1 MSYTELTVWTRGIIM
16 DKEGRD
22 IVNSISASARQ
33 EGKYAQAMENYV
45 DNPDRTNCPTR
56 KYCRVSDS
64 VLENELTYEN
74 EHPNIV
80 VLVEGTMV
88 KGWDYM
94 RGMPPGG
101 TLVINTHYTPDYM
114 IRFVPG
120 AERLAQLVCVDAA
133 KLADHKWLYYR
144 LGQLG
149 LDRLS
154 TEGAAERNKDIA
166 PDIAAPLIAAVVK
179 ATGVVKR
186 ETIQPMIANKKAF
199 EMALNELHILPLNQW
214 PRRKD
219 HMSTKGTRIPD
230 WLTVPFAGITPAPTQ
245 EKGQDLFPTGN
256 WRSIR
261 PVYRDKLP
269 PCNNACG
276 TNEKIQGYLDLV
288 KRGKYLDAYALIKE
302 DMPFPS
308 VTGRVCYH
316 PCEQACN
323 RGQYDEAI
331 SIRAVERFLGDLGQA
346 LPRDVV
352 KPGKPNGKT
361 VAVVGSGPAGH
372 SAAYQLARLGYKV
385 TILEKSPKAGG
396 LNRGGIPDWVL
407 PQHVLDREIER
418 LVELGVTI
426 KTNVEAGKDITWD
439 DLKKNYDACVLAVGL
454 TEPNSVRAEGENKDG
469 VIYGLPFL
477 RDIGMGTSKVKL
489 GSRVAVIGGGN
500 TAIDCAREALRQG
513 AVEVTMITVE
523 SNPQEMPCVPE
534 DLHDM
539 VEEGVELLHGRAMTA
554 AIGNGKVE
562 ALHLYPARFS
572 GAINASPITVNKEA
586 PVVRFAVDN
595 VIIAIGQRAALG
607 WLPPEF
613 KNERGTIKIDR
624 FGRLGDTNF
633 FAAGDVVQ
641 LGSGQPL
648 MVVNAVGDG
657 KRVAF
662 NLDKALRG
670 EPLQPRKIPVD
681 VIMDLNRMNM
691 TYFPHFPRVKQSML
705 NPTSRRK
712 TQEEVIQS
720 FTEEQAIEEAS
731 RCFSCGTCNA
741 CDNCYLVC
749 PEPCIVRSARSNG
762 LYKIL
767 VDYCK
772 GCRVCI
778 EECPT
783 GCLEGVPELDFDT
796 GVVRMDTAFAISPGL
811 HGRQAQELVNLAS
824 RPAKEI

>member
-1 MSYTELTVWTRGIIM
+1 
-16 DKEGRD
+16 
-22 IVNSISASARQ
+22 
-33 EGKYAQAMENYV
+33 
-45 DNPDRTNCPTR
+45 
-56 KYCRVSDS
+56 
-64 VLENELTYEN
+64 
-74 EHPNIV
+74 
-80 VLVEGTMV
+80 
-88 KGWDYM
+88 
-94 RGMPPGG
+94 
-101 TLVINTHYTPDYM
+101 
-114 IRFVPG
+114 
-120 AERLAQLVCVDAA
+120 
-133 KLADHKWLYYR
+133 
-144 LGQLG
+144 
-149 LDRLS
+149 
-154 TEGAAERNKDIA
+154 
-166 PDIAAPLIAAVVK
+166 
-179 ATGVVKR
+179 
-186 ETIQPMIANKKAF
+186 
-199 EMALNELHILPLNQW
+199 
-214 PRRKD
+214 
-219 HMSTKGTRIPD
+219 MSTKGTRIPE

-316 PCEQACN
+316 PCETACN

-346 LPRDVV
+346 LQRDVV
-352 KPGKPNGKT
+352 KPGKPNGKK

-418 LVELGVTI
+418 LIELGIAI
-426 KTNVEAGKDITWD
+426 KTNTEVGKDVSWD
-439 DLKKNYDACVLAVGL
+439 SLKKDYDAVVLAVGL

-489 GSRVAVIGGGN
+489 GPRVAVIGGGN

-523 SNPQEMPCVPE
+523 GNPKEMPCVPE

-539 VEEGVELLHGRAMTA
+539 LEEGVDLIHGRAMTA
-554 AIGNGKVE
+554 VLGDGKVE
-562 ALHLYPARFS
+562 ALQLYPAKFS
-572 GAINASPITVNKEA
+572 GAINASPITINREA
-586 PVVRFAVDN
+586 PAEKFAVDN
-595 VIIAIGQRAALG
+595 VIIAVGQRASLA
-607 WLPPEF
+607 WLPAEF
-613 KNERGTIKIDR
+613 KSERGTINVDR
-624 FGRLGDTNF
+624 FGRLGDSNF
-633 FAAGDVVQ
+633 FAAGDIVQ

-670 EPLQPRKIPVD
+670 EALEPRKIAID
-681 VIMDLNRMNM
+681 VIVDLNRMNM
-691 TYFPHFPRVKQSML
+691 TYFPHFPRVKQGML
-705 NPTSRRK
+705 NPVSRKK
-712 TQEEVIQS
+712 TQDEVILA
-720 FTEEQAIEEAS
+720 FTEEQAVEEAG

-749 PEPCIVRSARSNG
+749 PEPCIVRSDRSNG

-783 GCLEGVPELDFDT
+783 GCLEGVPELDFDA
-796 GVVRMDTAFAISPGL
+796 GVVRMDTAFAITPGL
-811 HGRQAQELVNLAS
+811 HGRQAQELANLAN
-824 RPAKEI
+824 RPAKEF

>member
-1 MSYTELTVWTRGIIM
+1 
-16 DKEGRD
+16 
-22 IVNSISASARQ
+22 
-33 EGKYAQAMENYV
+33 
-45 DNPDRTNCPTR
+45 
-56 KYCRVSDS
+56 
-64 VLENELTYEN
+64 
-74 EHPNIV
+74 
-80 VLVEGTMV
+80 
-88 KGWDYM
+88 
-94 RGMPPGG
+94 
-101 TLVINTHYTPDYM
+101 
-114 IRFVPG
+114 
-120 AERLAQLVCVDAA
+120 
-133 KLADHKWLYYR
+133 
-144 LGQLG
+144 
-149 LDRLS
+149 
-154 TEGAAERNKDIA
+154 
-166 PDIAAPLIAAVVK
+166 
-179 ATGVVKR
+179 
-186 ETIQPMIANKKAF
+186 
-199 EMALNELHILPLNQW
+199 
-214 PRRKD
+214 
-219 HMSTKGTRIPD
+219 MSTKNTHIPD

-256 WRSIR
+256 WRAIR

-323 RGQYDEAI
+323 RGKYDEAI

-346 LPRDVV
+346 LTNDVV
-352 KPGKPNGKT
+352 KPGKPNGKR

-372 SAAYQLARLGYKV
+372 SAGYQLARLGYKV
-385 TILEKSPKAGG
+385 TILEKSPKPGG

-407 PQHVLDREIER
+407 PQDVLDREVER
-418 LVELGVTI
+418 LEQLGIEI
-426 KTNVEAGKDITWD
+426 KTNCEVGKDVSWD
-439 DLKKNYDACVLAVGL
+439 DLRKNYDACVLAVGL
-454 TEPNSVRAEGENKDG
+454 INSNSIRAEGEDKDG
-469 VIYGLPFL
+469 VLYGLPFL

-489 GSRVAVIGGGN
+489 GARVAVIGGGN

-523 SNPQEMPCVPE
+523 GNPKEMPAVPE

-539 VEEGVELLHGRAMTA
+539 LQEGVELIHGRACI
-554 AIGNGKVE
+554 AILGNGKVE
-562 ALHLYPARFS
+562 ALHLHPAKFS
-572 GAINASPITVNKEA
+572 GAVNASPIHIDREA
-586 PVVRFAVDN
+586 KPERFAVDN
-595 VIIAIGQRAALG
+595 VIIAVGQHASLN
-607 WLPPEF
+607 WLPAEF
-613 KNERGTIKIDR
+613 KSERGTIKIDK
-624 FGRLGDTNF
+624 FGRLGDTNV
-633 FAAGDVVQ
+633 FAAGDIVQ

-662 NLDKALRG
+662 NLDKVMRG
-670 EPLQPRKIPVD
+670 EKLQTRTIPVD
-681 VIMDLNRMNM
+681 VIFDLNRMNM
-691 TYFPHFPRVKQSML
+691 TYFPHFPREQQELLPPV
-705 NPTSRRK
+705 SRKK
-712 TQEEVIQS
+712 TQDEVIQAFS
-720 FTEEQAIEEAS
+720 EEQAVEEAN

-749 PEPCIVRSARSNG
+749 PEPCIARPERSNG

-796 GVVRMDTAFAISPGL
+796 GVVRMDTAFAITQGL
-811 HGRQAQELVNLAS
+811 HGRQAAELKNLGE
-824 RPAKEI
+824 RPAKNI

>member
-1 MSYTELTVWTRGIIM
+1 
-16 DKEGRD
+16 
-22 IVNSISASARQ
+22 
-33 EGKYAQAMENYV
+33 
-45 DNPDRTNCPTR
+45 
-56 KYCRVSDS
+56 
-64 VLENELTYEN
+64 
-74 EHPNIV
+74 
-80 VLVEGTMV
+80 
-88 KGWDYM
+88 
-94 RGMPPGG
+94 
-101 TLVINTHYTPDYM
+101 
-114 IRFVPG
+114 
-120 AERLAQLVCVDAA
+120 
-133 KLADHKWLYYR
+133 
-144 LGQLG
+144 
-149 LDRLS
+149 
-154 TEGAAERNKDIA
+154 
-166 PDIAAPLIAAVVK
+166 
-179 ATGVVKR
+179 
-186 ETIQPMIANKKAF
+186 
-199 EMALNELHILPLNQW
+199 
-214 PRRKD
+214 
-219 HMSTKGTRIPD
+219 MSTKGTRIPE

-256 WRSIR
+256 WRAIR

-346 LPRDVV
+346 LPKDVV
-352 KPGKPNGKT
+352 KPGKPNGKK
-361 VAVVGSGPAGH
+361 VAVIGSGPAGH
-372 SAAYQLARLGYKV
+372 SAAYQLARLGYQV
-385 TILEKSPKAGG
+385 SILEKSPKAGG

-418 LVELGVTI
+418 LGELGITI
-426 KTNVEAGKDITWD
+426 KTNCEVGKDVSWD
-439 DLKKNYDACVLAVGL
+439 DLKKNYNACVLAVGL
-454 TEPNSVRAEGENKDG
+454 TEPNSVRAEGENTAG

-489 GSRVAVIGGGN
+489 GPRVVVIGGGN

-523 SNPQEMPCVPE
+523 GNSREMPCVPE

-539 VEEGVELLHGRAMTA
+539 LEEGVELIHGRAMTA
-554 AIGNGKVE
+554 VLGNGKVE
-562 ALHLYPARFS
+562 AINLHPARFA
-572 GAINASPITVNKEA
+572 GAINASPINIDRETPA
-586 PVVRFAVDN
+586 QRFACDN
-595 VIIAIGQRAALG
+595 VIIAVGQHASLA
-607 WLPPEF
+607 WLPAEF
-613 KNERGTIKIDR
+613 KTERGTIRVDR

-633 FAAGDVVQ
+633 FAAGDIVQ

-670 EPLQPRKIPVD
+670 EPLQPRKITVD

-691 TYFPHFPRVKQSML
+691 TYFPHFPRVEQGML
-705 NPTSRRK
+705 NPTSRKK
-712 TQEEVIQS
+712 TQDEVIQS
-720 FTEEQAIEEAS
+720 FSEEQAVEEAS

-811 HGRQAQELVNLAS
+811 HGRQAQELVNLS
-824 RPAKEI
+824 KRPAKQI

>member
-1 MSYTELTVWTRGIIM
+1 
-16 DKEGRD
+16 
-22 IVNSISASARQ
+22 
-33 EGKYAQAMENYV
+33 
-45 DNPDRTNCPTR
+45 
-56 KYCRVSDS
+56 
-64 VLENELTYEN
+64 
-74 EHPNIV
+74 
-80 VLVEGTMV
+80 
-88 KGWDYM
+88 
-94 RGMPPGG
+94 
-101 TLVINTHYTPDYM
+101 
-114 IRFVPG
+114 
-120 AERLAQLVCVDAA
+120 
-133 KLADHKWLYYR
+133 
-144 LGQLG
+144 
-149 LDRLS
+149 
-154 TEGAAERNKDIA
+154 
-166 PDIAAPLIAAVVK
+166 
-179 ATGVVKR
+179 
-186 ETIQPMIANKKAF
+186 
-199 EMALNELHILPLNQW
+199 
-214 PRRKD
+214 
-219 HMSTKGTRIPD
+219 MSTKGTRIPE

-288 KRGKYLDAYALIKE
+288 KRGKNLDAYALIKE

-346 LPRDVV
+346 LQRDVV
-352 KPGKPNGKT
+352 KPGKPNGKK

-407 PQHVLDREIER
+407 PQDVLDREVER
-418 LVELGVTI
+418 LIELGIAI
-426 KTNVEAGKDITWD
+426 KTNTEVGKDVSWD
-439 DLKKNYDACVLAVGL
+439 SLKKEYDAVVLAVGL
-454 TEPNSVRAEGENKDG
+454 TEPNSVRAEGENKQG

-489 GSRVAVIGGGN
+489 GARVAVIGGGN

-523 SNPQEMPCVPE
+523 GNPKEMPCVPE
-534 DLHDM
+534 DFHDM
-539 VEEGVELLHGRAMTA
+539 TEEGVELIHGRAMTA
-554 AIGNGKVE
+554 VLGDGKVE
-562 ALHLYPARFS
+562 ALQLYPAKFS
-572 GAINASPITVNKEA
+572 GAINASPITINKDVA
-586 PVVRFAVDN
+586 PEKFAVDN
-595 VIIAIGQRAALG
+595 VIIAVGQHASLA
-607 WLPPEF
+607 WLPAEF
-613 KNERGTIKIDR
+613 KNERGTIKVDR

-633 FAAGDVVQ
+633 FAAGDIVQ

-670 EPLQPRKIPVD
+670 ETLEPRKIAID
-681 VIMDLNRMNM
+681 VIVDLNRMNM
-691 TYFPHFPRVKQSML
+691 TYFPHFPRVKQDML
-705 NPTSRRK
+705 NPTTRKK
-712 TQEEVIQS
+712 TQDEVILA
-720 FTEEQAIEEAS
+720 FTEEQAVEEAG

-749 PEPCIVRSARSNG
+749 PEPCIARSDRSNG

-783 GCLEGVPELDFDT
+783 GCLEGVPELDFDA

-811 HGRQAQELVNLAS
+811 HGRQA
-824 RPAKEI
+824 

>member
-1 MSYTELTVWTRGIIM
+1 
-16 DKEGRD
+16 
-22 IVNSISASARQ
+22 
-33 EGKYAQAMENYV
+33 
-45 DNPDRTNCPTR
+45 
-56 KYCRVSDS
+56 
-64 VLENELTYEN
+64 
-74 EHPNIV
+74 
-80 VLVEGTMV
+80 
-88 KGWDYM
+88 
-94 RGMPPGG
+94 
-101 TLVINTHYTPDYM
+101 
-114 IRFVPG
+114 
-120 AERLAQLVCVDAA
+120 
-133 KLADHKWLYYR
+133 
-144 LGQLG
+144 
-149 LDRLS
+149 
-154 TEGAAERNKDIA
+154 
-166 PDIAAPLIAAVVK
+166 
-179 ATGVVKR
+179 
-186 ETIQPMIANKKAF
+186 
-199 EMALNELHILPLNQW
+199 
-214 PRRKD
+214 
-219 HMSTKGTRIPD
+219 MSTKGTRIPE

-316 PCEQACN
+316 PCETACN

-346 LPRDVV
+346 LQRDVV
-352 KPGKPNGKT
+352 KPGKPNGKK

-418 LVELGVTI
+418 LIELGITI
-426 KTNVEAGKDITWD
+426 KTNTEVGKDVSWD
-439 DLKKNYDACVLAVGL
+439 SLKKDYDAVVLAVGL
-454 TEPNSVRAEGENKDG
+454 TEPNSVRAEGETKPG

-489 GSRVAVIGGGN
+489 GPRVAVIGGGN

-523 SNPQEMPCVPE
+523 GNPKEMPCVPE

-539 VEEGVELLHGRAMTA
+539 LEEGVELIHGRAVTA
-554 AIGNGKVE
+554 VLGNGKVE
-562 ALHLYPARFS
+562 ALQLHPAKFS
-572 GAINASPITVNKEA
+572 GAINASPITINKDVAAEK
-586 PVVRFAVDN
+586 FAVDN
-595 VIIAIGQRAALG
+595 VIIAVGQHASLA
-607 WLPPEF
+607 WLPAEF
-613 KNERGTIKIDR
+613 KTERGSIKIDR

-633 FAAGDVVQ
+633 FAAGDIVQ

-670 EPLQPRKIPVD
+670 ETLEPRKIAID
-681 VIMDLNRMNM
+681 VIVDLNRMNM
-691 TYFPHFPRVKQSML
+691 TYFPHFPRVKQAML
-705 NPTSRRK
+705 NPTSRKK
-712 TQEEVIQS
+712 TQDEVILA
-720 FTEEQAIEEAS
+720 FTEEQAVEEAG

-749 PEPCIVRSARSNG
+749 PEPCIARSDRSNG

-783 GCLEGVPELDFDT
+783 GCLEGVPELDFDA

-811 HGRQAQELVNLAS
+811 HGRQAQELANLAS
-824 RPAKEI
+824 RPAKEL

>member
-1 MSYTELTVWTRGIIM
+1 
-16 DKEGRD
+16 
-22 IVNSISASARQ
+22 
-33 EGKYAQAMENYV
+33 
-45 DNPDRTNCPTR
+45 
-56 KYCRVSDS
+56 
-64 VLENELTYEN
+64 
-74 EHPNIV
+74 
-80 VLVEGTMV
+80 
-88 KGWDYM
+88 
-94 RGMPPGG
+94 
-101 TLVINTHYTPDYM
+101 
-114 IRFVPG
+114 
-120 AERLAQLVCVDAA
+120 
-133 KLADHKWLYYR
+133 
-144 LGQLG
+144 
-149 LDRLS
+149 
-154 TEGAAERNKDIA
+154 
-166 PDIAAPLIAAVVK
+166 
-179 ATGVVKR
+179 
-186 ETIQPMIANKKAF
+186 
-199 EMALNELHILPLNQW
+199 
-214 PRRKD
+214 
-219 HMSTKGTRIPD
+219 MSTKGTRIPE

-245 EKGQDLFPTGN
+245 ERGQDLFPTGN

-316 PCEQACN
+316 PCETACN

-346 LPRDVV
+346 LQRDVV
-352 KPGKPNGKT
+352 KPGKPNGKK
-361 VAVVGSGPAGH
+361 VAVIGSGPAGH

-407 PQHVLDREIER
+407 PQDVLDREIER
-418 LVELGVTI
+418 LIELGIAI
-426 KTNVEAGKDITWD
+426 KTNTEVGKDVSWD
-439 DLKKNYDACVLAVGL
+439 SLKKDYDAVVLAVGL
-454 TEPNSVRAEGENKDG
+454 TEPNSVRADGENKEG

-489 GSRVAVIGGGN
+489 GARVAVIGGGN

-523 SNPQEMPCVPE
+523 GNPKEMPCVPE

-539 VEEGVELLHGRAMTA
+539 LEEGVELIHGRAMTA
-554 AIGNGKVE
+554 VLGNSKVE
-562 ALHLYPARFS
+562 ALQLHPAKFS
-572 GAINASPITVNKEA
+572 GAINASPITINKELA
-586 PVVRFAVDN
+586 AEKFAVDN
-595 VIIAIGQRAALG
+595 VIIAVGQHASLA
-607 WLPPEF
+607 WLPAEF
-613 KNERGTIKIDR
+613 KTERGTIKVDR
-624 FGRLGDTNF
+624 FGRLGDSNF
-633 FAAGDVVQ
+633 FAAGDIVQ

-670 EPLQPRKIPVD
+670 EALEPRKIAID
-681 VIMDLNRMNM
+681 VIVDLNRMNM
-691 TYFPHFPRVKQSML
+691 TYFPHFPRVKQDML
-705 NPTSRRK
+705 NPTSRKK
-712 TQEEVIQS
+712 TQDEVILA
-720 FTEEQAIEEAS
+720 FTEEQAVEEAG

-749 PEPCIVRSARSNG
+749 PEPCIARSDRSNG

-783 GCLEGVPELDFDT
+783 GCLEGVPELDFDA

-811 HGRQAQELVNLAS
+811 HGRQAQELANLAS

>member
-1 MSYTELTVWTRGIIM
+1 
-16 DKEGRD
+16 
-22 IVNSISASARQ
+22 
-33 EGKYAQAMENYV
+33 
-45 DNPDRTNCPTR
+45 
-56 KYCRVSDS
+56 
-64 VLENELTYEN
+64 
-74 EHPNIV
+74 
-80 VLVEGTMV
+80 
-88 KGWDYM
+88 
-94 RGMPPGG
+94 
-101 TLVINTHYTPDYM
+101 
-114 IRFVPG
+114 
-120 AERLAQLVCVDAA
+120 
-133 KLADHKWLYYR
+133 
-144 LGQLG
+144 
-149 LDRLS
+149 
-154 TEGAAERNKDIA
+154 
-166 PDIAAPLIAAVVK
+166 
-179 ATGVVKR
+179 
-186 ETIQPMIANKKAF
+186 
-199 EMALNELHILPLNQW
+199 
-214 PRRKD
+214 
-219 HMSTKGTRIPD
+219 MSTKGTRIPD
-230 WLTVPFAGITPAPTQ
+230 WLTVPFAGITPAPSQ

-288 KRGKYLDAYALIKE
+288 KRGKYMDAYALIKE

-346 LPRDVV
+346 LARDVV
-352 KPGKPNGKT
+352 KAGAPNGKK

-372 SAAYQLARLGYKV
+372 SAAYQLARLGYAV

-407 PQHVLDREIER
+407 PQDVLDREIER
-418 LVELGVTI
+418 LVELGITI
-426 KTNVEAGKDITWD
+426 KTNCEVGKDISWD
-439 DLKKNYDACVLAVGL
+439 DLKKNYDAVVLAVGL
-454 TEPNSVRAEGENKDG
+454 INSNSARAEGEDKPG
-469 VIYGLPFL
+469 VLFGLPFL
-477 RDIGMGTSKVKL
+477 RDIGMGVSKVKL
-489 GSRVAVIGGGN
+489 GARVVVIGGGN

-513 AVEVTMITVE
+513 AIEVTIITVE
-523 SNPQEMPCVPE
+523 GSPKEMPASSE

-539 VEEGVELLHGRAMTA
+539 IEEGVELMHGRAMTA
-554 AIGNGKVE
+554 ILGDGKVE
-562 ALHLYPARFS
+562 SLQLHPARFA
-572 GAINASPITVNKEA
+572 GAINASPINIDRDAKPEK
-586 PVVRFAVDN
+586 FACDN
-595 VIIAIGQRAALG
+595 VIVAVGQHASLG
-607 WLPPEF
+607 WLPAEF
-613 KNERGTIKIDR
+613 KNERGTIKIDK

-633 FAAGDVVQ
+633 FAAGDIVQ

-662 NLDKALRG
+662 NLDKVLNG
-670 EPLQPRKIPVD
+670 KPLEPRSIPID
-681 VIMDLNRMNM
+681 VIVDLNRMNM
-691 TYFPHFPRVKQSML
+691 TYFPHFPRVQQKML
-705 NPTSRRK
+705 PTTTRRR
-712 TQEEVIQS
+712 TQDEVILS
-720 FTEEQAIEEAS
+720 YTEEMATEEAS

-749 PEPCIVRSARSNG
+749 PEPCIARSTRSNG

-796 GVVRMDTAFAISPGL
+796 GVVRMDTAFAISQGL
-811 HGRQAQELVNLAS
+811 HGRQAEELAHLS
-824 RPAKEI
+824 DRPAKTI

>member
-1 MSYTELTVWTRGIIM
+1 
-16 DKEGRD
+16 
-22 IVNSISASARQ
+22 
-33 EGKYAQAMENYV
+33 
-45 DNPDRTNCPTR
+45 
-56 KYCRVSDS
+56 
-64 VLENELTYEN
+64 
-74 EHPNIV
+74 
-80 VLVEGTMV
+80 
-88 KGWDYM
+88 
-94 RGMPPGG
+94 
-101 TLVINTHYTPDYM
+101 
-114 IRFVPG
+114 
-120 AERLAQLVCVDAA
+120 
-133 KLADHKWLYYR
+133 
-144 LGQLG
+144 
-149 LDRLS
+149 
-154 TEGAAERNKDIA
+154 
-166 PDIAAPLIAAVVK
+166 
-179 ATGVVKR
+179 
-186 ETIQPMIANKKAF
+186 
-199 EMALNELHILPLNQW
+199 
-214 PRRKD
+214 
-219 HMSTKGTRIPD
+219 MSTKGTRIPE

-316 PCEQACN
+316 PCETACN

-346 LPRDVV
+346 LQRDVV
-352 KPGKPNGKT
+352 KPGKPNGKK

-407 PQHVLDREIER
+407 PQQVLDREIER
-418 LVELGVTI
+418 LIELGIAI
-426 KTNVEAGKDITWD
+426 KTNTEVGKDVSWD
-439 DLKKNYDACVLAVGL
+439 SLKKEYDAVVLAVGL
-454 TEPNSVRAEGENKDG
+454 TEPNSVRAEGENKQG

-489 GSRVAVIGGGN
+489 GARVAVIGGGN

-523 SNPQEMPCVPE
+523 GNPKEMPCVPE

-539 VEEGVELLHGRAMTA
+539 LEEGVELIHGRAVTA
-554 AIGNGKVE
+554 VLGNGKVE
-562 ALHLYPARFS
+562 ALQLYPAKFS
-572 GAINASPITVNKEA
+572 GAINASPITINKDAAAEK
-586 PVVRFAVDN
+586 FAVDN
-595 VIIAIGQRAALG
+595 VIIAVGQHASLA
-607 WLPPEF
+607 WLPAEF
-613 KNERGTIKIDR
+613 KTERGTINVDR

-633 FAAGDVVQ
+633 FAAGDIVQ

-670 EPLQPRKIPVD
+670 EALEPRKIAID
-681 VIMDLNRMNM
+681 VIVDLNRMNM
-691 TYFPHFPRVKQSML
+691 TYFPHFPRVQQGML
-705 NPTSRRK
+705 NPTSRKK
-712 TQEEVIQS
+712 TQDEVILA
-720 FTEEQAIEEAS
+720 FTEEQAVEEAG

-749 PEPCIVRSARSNG
+749 PEPCIARSDRSNG

-783 GCLEGVPELDFDT
+783 GCLEGVPELDFDA
-796 GVVRMDTAFAISPGL
+796 GVVRMDTAFAITPGL
-811 HGRQAQELVNLAS
+811 HGRQAKELANLAS
-824 RPAKEI
+824 RPAKEL

>member
-1 MSYTELTVWTRGIIM
+1 
-16 DKEGRD
+16 
-22 IVNSISASARQ
+22 
-33 EGKYAQAMENYV
+33 
-45 DNPDRTNCPTR
+45 
-56 KYCRVSDS
+56 
-64 VLENELTYEN
+64 
-74 EHPNIV
+74 
-80 VLVEGTMV
+80 
-88 KGWDYM
+88 
-94 RGMPPGG
+94 
-101 TLVINTHYTPDYM
+101 
-114 IRFVPG
+114 
-120 AERLAQLVCVDAA
+120 
-133 KLADHKWLYYR
+133 
-144 LGQLG
+144 
-149 LDRLS
+149 
-154 TEGAAERNKDIA
+154 
-166 PDIAAPLIAAVVK
+166 
-179 ATGVVKR
+179 
-186 ETIQPMIANKKAF
+186 
-199 EMALNELHILPLNQW
+199 
-214 PRRKD
+214 
-219 HMSTKGTRIPD
+219 MSTKGTKIPD
-230 WLTVPFAGITPAPTQ
+230 WLTVPFAGITPAPSQ
-245 EKGQDLFPTGN
+245 DKGQNLFPTGN
-256 WRSIR
+256 WRAIR

-323 RGQYDEAI
+323 RGKYDEAI

-346 LPRDVV
+346 LKHDVV
-352 KPGKPNGKT
+352 KPGKPNGKK

-396 LNRGGIPDWVL
+396 LNRGGIPVWVL
-407 PQHVLDREIER
+407 PPHVLDREIER
-418 LVELGVTI
+418 LIELGITI
-426 KTNVEAGKDITWD
+426 KTNTEVGKDVSWD
-439 DLKKNYDACVLAVGL
+439 DLKKNYDATVLAIGL
-454 TEPNSVRAEGENKDG
+454 TEPNSVRAEGENKQG
-469 VIYGLPFL
+469 VLYGLPFL
-477 RDIGMGTSKVKL
+477 RDIGMGASKVKL
-489 GSRVAVIGGGN
+489 GPRVAVIGGGN

-523 SNPQEMPCVPE
+523 AKKDEMPASPE

-539 VEEGVELLHGRAMTA
+539 LEEGVDLWHGRAMTA
-554 AIGNGKVE
+554 VLGNGKVE
-562 ALHLYPARFS
+562 SLQLHPARFS
-572 GAINASPITVNKEA
+572 GPINASPITIDRNA
-586 PVVRFAVDN
+586 PAEKFAVDN
-595 VIIAIGQRAALG
+595 VIVAVGQHASLS
-607 WLPPEF
+607 WLPAEF
-613 KNERGTIKIDR
+613 KNERGTIKMDR

-633 FAAGDVVQ
+633 FAAGDIAQV
-641 LGSGQPL
+641 GSGQPL

-670 EPLQPRKIPVD
+670 EALQPRTIAID

-691 TYFPHFPRVKQSML
+691 TYFPHFPRVQQGML
-705 NPTSRRK
+705 NPITRK
-712 TQEEVIQS
+712 KTEDEVIQS
-720 FTEEQAIEEAS
+720 FTEEQALEEAA

-749 PEPCIVRSARSNG
+749 PEPCITRPARSNG
-762 LYKIL
+762 LYKII

-811 HGRQAQELVNLAS
+811 HGRQAQELVNLSS

>member
-1 MSYTELTVWTRGIIM
+1 
-16 DKEGRD
+16 
-22 IVNSISASARQ
+22 
-33 EGKYAQAMENYV
+33 
-45 DNPDRTNCPTR
+45 
-56 KYCRVSDS
+56 
-64 VLENELTYEN
+64 
-74 EHPNIV
+74 
-80 VLVEGTMV
+80 
-88 KGWDYM
+88 
-94 RGMPPGG
+94 
-101 TLVINTHYTPDYM
+101 
-114 IRFVPG
+114 
-120 AERLAQLVCVDAA
+120 
-133 KLADHKWLYYR
+133 
-144 LGQLG
+144 
-149 LDRLS
+149 
-154 TEGAAERNKDIA
+154 
-166 PDIAAPLIAAVVK
+166 
-179 ATGVVKR
+179 
-186 ETIQPMIANKKAF
+186 
-199 EMALNELHILPLNQW
+199 
-214 PRRKD
+214 
-219 HMSTKGTRIPD
+219 MSTKGTRIPE

-346 LPRDVV
+346 LQRDVV
-352 KPGKPNGKT
+352 KPGKPNGKK

-407 PQHVLDREIER
+407 PQDVLDREIER
-418 LVELGVTI
+418 LIELGIAI
-426 KTNVEAGKDITWD
+426 KTNTEVGKDVSWD
-439 DLKKNYDACVLAVGL
+439 SLKKDYDAVVLAVGL
-454 TEPNSVRAEGENKDG
+454 TDPNSVRAEGEDKAG

-489 GSRVAVIGGGN
+489 GARVAVIGGGN

-523 SNPQEMPCVPE
+523 GNPQEMPCVPE
-534 DLHDM
+534 DFHDM
-539 VEEGVELLHGRAMTA
+539 TEEGVELIHGRAMTA
-554 AIGNGKVE
+554 VLGNGKVE
-562 ALHLYPARFS
+562 ALQLHPAKFS
-572 GAINASPITVNKEA
+572 GAINASPIAINKDAA
-586 PVVRFAVDN
+586 PQKFAVDN
-595 VIIAIGQRAALG
+595 VIIAVGQHASLA
-607 WLPPEF
+607 WLPAEF
-613 KNERGTIKIDR
+613 KSERGTIKVDR

-633 FAAGDVVQ
+633 FAAGDIVQ

-670 EPLQPRKIPVD
+670 ETLEPRKIAID
-681 VIMDLNRMNM
+681 VIVDLNRMNM
-691 TYFPHFPRVKQSML
+691 TYFPHFPRVKQEML
-705 NPTSRRK
+705 NPASRKK
-712 TQEEVIQS
+712 TQDEVILA
-720 FTEEQAIEEAS
+720 FTEEQAVEEAG

-749 PEPCIVRSARSNG
+749 PEPCIARSDRSNG

-783 GCLEGVPELDFDT
+783 GCLEGVPELDFDA

-811 HGRQAQELVNLAS
+811 HGRQAQELANLAS
-824 RPAKEI
+824 RPAKEL